1 VTNSRPG
8 PNHNNSVV
16 PVNGGQLGA
25 PLALTTPI
33 PTPAGWST
41 MGDLVPGD
49 FGSAEDGAPCRVT
62 GVSPVLLDRECLA
75 IEFEGDHR
83 ESIGH

>member
-1 VTNSRPG
+1 
-8 PNHNNSVV
+8 
-16 PVNGGQLGA
+16 
-25 PLALTTPI
+25 
-33 PTPAGWST
+33 

-49 FGSAEDGAPCRVT
+49 FVFAEDGAPCRVT
-62 GVSPVLLDRECLA
+62 GVSPVLLDRECLT